1 MKKFI
6 VLFVL
11 SFSLITC
18 SRKGGVTDSTYKPA
32 SREEAVWHTVCS
44 KCHSIDDANPCFYPA
59 WDWPRI
65 VDIMQQKKGGNQFT
79 DRQKSLILKYLVARA
94 RPE

>member
-11 SFSLITC
+11 SFSVVTC
-18 SRKGGVTDSTYKPA
+18 SRKGGMTESSCKP
-32 SREEAVWHTVCS
+32 SREEAAWHTVCS
-44 KCHSIDDANPCFYPA
+44 KCHSIEDANPSFYPA

-65 VDIMQQKKGGNQFT
+65 VDIMQRKKGGNQFT
-79 DRQKSLILKYLVARA
+79 DSQKALVLKYLVARA